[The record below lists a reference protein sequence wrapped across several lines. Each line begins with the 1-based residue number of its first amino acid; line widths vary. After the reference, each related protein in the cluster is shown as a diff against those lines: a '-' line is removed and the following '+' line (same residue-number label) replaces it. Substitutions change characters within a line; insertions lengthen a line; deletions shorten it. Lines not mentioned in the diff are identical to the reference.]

1 VASGRVVEGELRP
14 IESGGGVHGT
24 DFCDAEVLRTLRRR
38 SLAALRAEVEPVPAV
53 DLARF
58 LPSWQGVGIGLRGTE
73 GVLRAVEQLAG
84 AVLPASAVE
93 TLVLPSRVASYSP
106 ALLDELTASGEV
118 IWRGH
123 SSLPGDDGWLSL
135 HLADSAHLTL
145 AAPSE
150 ELDLTDLHRNVL
162 DALAGGGAFFFR
174 TLSDAVASSD
184 DQALTQALWDLIWA
198 GRISNDTLAP
208 LRALLSGGRTA
219 HKPRRTTPR
228 STRYSSGAGSLSALS
243 GRRSSTGRAP
253 MPSRGGPPT
262 AAGRWSLLPT
272 IETDATIR
280 SYAAAEVLLD
290 RYGIV
295 TRGSVVAEGVSGGFA
310 GVYRV
315 LAAAEESGRVRRG
328 YFVEGLGAAQ
338 FATTGAVDRLR
349 AQSRPLPDGPI
360 FGAGRRDG
368 APSAVVL
375 AASDPAN
382 AYGAALG
389 WPVRMTDTGENAE
402 DTEDHRTVPEAGHT
416 PGTKSGPRPGHK
428 PGRKA
433 GALVVLVDGALTLYV
448 ERGGKTLLSWT
459 DDPVLLQSAADA
471 LALAVREGA
480 LGKLTV
486 EKADGAP
493 VLGSDHPLAT
503 ALAEAGFHATPRG
516 LRLRR

>member
-1 VASGRVVEGELRP
+1 VEGELRP
-14 IESGGGVHGT
+14 IESGGGIHGN

-58 LPSWQGVGIGLRGTE
+58 LPSWQGVGTGLRGSE

-84 AVLPASAVE
+84 AVLPASALE
-93 TLVLPSRVASYSP
+93 TLVLPSRVAAYSP
-106 ALLDELTASGEV
+106 ALLDELTARGDV
-118 IWRGH
+118 MWRGH
-123 SSLPGDDGWLSL
+123 SSLPGDDGWISL
-135 HLADSAHLTL
+135 HLAETAHLTL

-150 ELDLTDLHRNVL
+150 ELDLTDLHRDVL

-174 TLSDAVASSD
+174 TLSDAVASND
-184 DQALTQALWDLIWA
+184 DETLTRVLWDLIWA
-198 GRISNDTLAP
+198 GRVSNDTLAP
-208 LRALLSGGRTA
+208 LRALLAGGRTA
-219 HKPRRTTPR
+219 HKPRRTAPR
-228 STRYSSGAGSLSALS
+228 STRYSSGAGSLGALS
-243 GRRSSTGRAP
+243 GRRLSTGRAS
-253 MPSRGGPPT
+253 MPSRTGPPT

-272 IETDATIR
+272 IETDVTVR

-295 TRGSVVAEGVSGGFA
+295 TRGSVFAEGVSGGFA

-338 FATTGAVDRLR
+338 FATAGAVDRLR
-349 AQSRPLPDGPI
+349 AQSRPLPDGPL
-360 FGAGRRDG
+360 FGAGRHDA

-389 WPVRMTDTGENAE
+389 WPAREAE
-402 DTEDHRTVPEAGHT
+402 PRDKPEGAN
-416 PGTKSGPRPGHK
+416 PGAKSGHK

-433 GALVVLVDGALTLYV
+433 GALVVLVDGSLTLYV

-459 DDPVLLQSAADA
+459 HDPALLQSAADA

-486 EKADGAP
+486 EKADGDP

-503 ALAEAGFHATPRG
+503 ALAGAGFHATPRG